1 MTQFHALRCRWSC
14 GLTAD
19 GIAARNVFGLMP
31 HPERACD
38 PRLGSIDGRVIFES
52 ILSTL
57 GVRKAA

>member
-1 MTQFHALRCRWSC
+1 
-14 GLTAD
+14 
-19 GIAARNVFGLMP
+19 MP

-52 ILSTL
+52 ALIHL

>member
-1 MTQFHALRCRWSC
+1 
-14 GLTAD
+14 
-19 GIAARNVFGLMP
+19 MP